1 MGNNYNLPNNQAEL
15 VEKGE
20 VFGGV
25 ITSKDSPYGIHP
37 SSFPDGV
44 VFTTSGTK
52 LMSKDGSNNVLAAIG
67 IDNYDGKVDGAHRS
81 FMPTT
86 FEELVTAFKFTSS
99 KGLESF
105 FRKKDETNTN
115 LNALLCSFL
124 RNNLSSQNVDVKELV
139 SASFTIKDIID
150 KKAEVFYESK
160 VDFFAKKIQKYQSK
174 IDSLKLEQSGFDEF
188 GEVLADP
195 ECETTELVADFIDT
209 LDEDSQSQT
218 DVKVGVEDVLSYFD
232 KNKKANQ
239 PEAAEE
245 SVDGVV
251 QVTNA
256 MQPQEQ

>member
-1 MGNNYNLPNNQAEL
+1 
-15 VEKGE
+15 
-20 VFGGV
+20 
-25 ITSKDSPYGIHP
+25 
-37 SSFPDGV
+37 
-44 VFTTSGTK
+44 
-52 LMSKDGSNNVLAAIG
+52 
-67 IDNYDGKVDGAHRS
+67 
-81 FMPTT
+81 MPTT

-124 RNNLSSQNVDVKELV
+124 RNNLLSQNVDVKELV

-218 DVKVGVEDVLSYFD
+218 DVKVGVEEVLSYFD